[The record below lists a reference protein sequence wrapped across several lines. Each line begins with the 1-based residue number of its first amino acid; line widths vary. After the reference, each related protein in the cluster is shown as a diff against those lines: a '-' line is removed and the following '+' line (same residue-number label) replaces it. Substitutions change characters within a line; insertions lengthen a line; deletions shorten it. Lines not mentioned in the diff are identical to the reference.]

1 MEPWEVEL
9 EPEVGEW
16 LYSLDIAGFE
26 IAEAHI
32 DLLAEFGTRL
42 RMPHSRA
49 LGEGLFE
56 LRFDMA
62 RRAWRITYW
71 FTPTRAIVLLTAFRK
86 QRNNEQVEIRRARAA
101 MRRCQGEH
109 LP

>member
-1 MEPWEVEL
+1 MDLWEVEL

-16 LYSLDIAGFE
+16 LLSLDIASFE

-32 DLLAEFGTRL
+32 DLLAEFGATL

-49 LGEGLFE
+49 LGEGLLE
-56 LRFDMA
+56 LRFDMS

-71 FTPTRAIVLLTAFRK
+71 FTPTRAIVLLTTFRK
-86 QRNNEQVEIRRARAA
+86 QRNNEETEIRRARAA

-109 LP
+109 LR